1 MKVDFLIIGQGI
13 SGTVIAQTLEQ
24 NSQSYFIID
33 NNINNT
39 SSKIAAGVMHP
50 MSFKRCI
57 LNWRGKEFFEFSQE
71 FYLYHNKLLN
81 TKNFKKIKL
90 FRLFSSFEEQN
101 NWVGKSASSIYSSVI
116 GDKEKYFENINNDYG
131 NGEVKKCGHLN
142 VKLFLKSSKNYL
154 EKTKKIITQTFVLK
168 ELRYDGN
175 LFFYNGIYAKQVIMC
190 QGAHGLN
197 NKIFGYLPI
206 IANKGELIDVSTKNL
221 PEFMLS
227 KGVFSLPQDKEI
239 FTIGSTYNHA
249 DSYHG
254 VTAFAKDQLLKSLEK
269 ISSIKDLK
277 IIKQKYGFR
286 PTTIDRKPIIGPHPT
301 IKNMYIFNGMGS
313 KAVLMAPL
321 LAKELIEHIL
331 IKKPLDQN
339 VNISRF
345 IKKYSSEHHQFAKKF
360 IKF

>member
-1 MKVDFLIIGQGI
+1 MEVDFLIIGQGI
-13 SGTVIAQTLEQ
+13 SGTVVAQTIEQ
-24 NSQSYFIID
+24 KSKTYYIID

-39 SSKIAAGVMHP
+39 SSKIAAGIMHP

-71 FYLYHNKLLN
+71 FYLNHNKILN

-101 NWVGKSASSIYSSVI
+101 NWIGKSSSSIYSSVL
-116 GDKEKYFENINNDYG
+116 GNEEKSIENIHNDYG
-131 NGEVKKCGHLN
+131 NSEVKKCGHLN
-142 VKLFLKSSKNYL
+142 VKLFLKSSKKYF
-154 EKTKKIITQTFVLK
+154 EKTKKIIPDEFELNELK
-168 ELRYDGN
+168 YDGK
-175 LFFYNGIYAKQVIMC
+175 LFFYKGIYAKHIIMC

-206 IANKGELIDVSTKNL
+206 IANKGELIDISTKYL
-221 PEFMLS
+221 PKFMLS
-227 KGVFSLPQDKEI
+227 KGVFSLPIDKEI
-239 FTIGSTYNHA
+239 FTVGSTYNHV
-249 DSYHG
+249 DSFQG
-254 VTAFAKDQLLKSLEK
+254 VTESAKDQLLKSLEK
-269 ISSIKDLK
+269 ICSIKDLK

-331 IKKPLDQN
+331 NKKPLDQN
-339 VNISRF
+339 INVSRF
-345 IKKYSSEHHQFAKKF
+345 IKKYSSEHYQFAKKF